1 VSDAV
6 TIPQTDPRAGYLA
19 HRVEIDAAVA
29 RVFERGWY
37 VLGEEVAAFERE
49 FAAFVG
55 GGEAEATTHG
65 GLEAVGVASGTDA
78 LQLALR
84 AVGVG
89 PGDTVI
95 SVSHTAVATV
105 AAIEQCGAQPL
116 LVDIDPATMT
126 MDAAALEAAIGC
138 CRAAGGSPKAVL
150 PVHIYGHP
158 AAMAEITDIA
168 RRHDLRVVEDCA
180 QAHGA
185 TLGGRQVGTFG
196 DAAAFSFYPTKNLGA
211 LGDGG
216 AGVTTDA
223 AGAQRVRSLREY
235 GWRERYV
242 SAEPG
247 INSRLDELQAA
258 ILRVKLRH
266 LAADNEARRRVATV
280 YDSALGG
287 SDLVLP
293 VQAPGARHVY
303 HQYVVRTSGREA
315 LRAFLR
321 DRGIATLVH
330 YPVPVHLQPAYA
342 GRVGDAS
349 AFVHTER
356 IASEILS
363 LPMFPELDEDRARVV
378 AGAVVE
384 GLAGG
389 SVP

>member
-1 VSDAV
+1 
-6 TIPQTDPRAGYLA
+6 
-19 HRVEIDAAVA
+19 
-29 RVFERGWY
+29 
-37 VLGEEVAAFERE
+37 
-49 FAAFVG
+49 
-55 GGEAEATTHG
+55 
-65 GLEAVGVASGTDA
+65 
-78 LQLALR
+78 
-84 AVGVG
+84 
-89 PGDTVI
+89 
-95 SVSHTAVATV
+95 
-105 AAIEQCGAQPL
+105 
-116 LVDIDPATMT
+116 
-126 MDAAALEAAIGC
+126 
-138 CRAAGGSPKAVL
+138 
-150 PVHIYGHP
+150 
-158 AAMAEITDIA
+158 
-168 RRHDLRVVEDCA
+168 
-180 QAHGA
+180 
-185 TLGGRQVGTFG
+185 
-196 DAAAFSFYPTKNLGA
+196 
-211 LGDGG
+211 
-216 AGVTTDA
+216 
-223 AGAQRVRSLREY
+223 
-235 GWRERYV
+235 
-242 SAEPG
+242 
-247 INSRLDELQAA
+247 
-258 ILRVKLRH
+258 
-266 LAADNEARRRVATV
+266 V

>member
-1 VSDAV
+1 MSAGI
-6 TIPQTDPRAGYLA
+6 TIPQSDPCANYLA
-19 HRVEIDAAVA
+19 HREEIDAAVA
-29 RVFERGWY
+29 RVLEHGWY
-37 VLGEEVAAFERE
+37 VLGEEVATFERE

-55 GGEAEATTHG
+55 GGEAEAKSA
-65 GLEAVGVASGTDA
+65 GLESVGVASGTDA

-116 LVDIDPATMT
+116 LVDIDPLTMT
-126 MDAAALEAAIGC
+126 MDAEALEAAIGGC
-138 CRAAGGSPKAVL
+138 SAEGGCPRAVL

-158 AAMAEITDIA
+158 AAMSEIIDVA

-216 AGVTTDA
+216 AVVTTDTA
-223 AGAQRVRSLREY
+223 IAQRVRSLREY

-247 INSRLDELQAA
+247 INSRLDEIQAA
-258 ILRVKLRH
+258 ILRVKLRN
-266 LAADNEARRRVATV
+266 LAADNEARRKVAAIYGELLTGN
-280 YDSALGG
+280 DLLLPEQAL
-287 SDLVLP
+287 
-293 VQAPGARHVY
+293 GARHVY
-303 HQYVVRTSGREA
+303 HQYVVRSSRRDS
-315 LRAFLR
+315 LRAHLR

-342 GRVGDAS
+342 GRVGDPS
-349 AFVHTER
+349 GLVHTER

-363 LPMFPELDEDRARVV
+363 LPMFPELGEDRARVV